1 MITIKIAGLNV
12 GIDNKHRYIERLAQD
27 YLTEAKADFVVSASE
42 EEINAE
48 RGQTEVGFSDG
59 YLESIVAYRK
69 IAEML
74 PSYDAFVFHGAV
86 LSLDGKAYAFTA
98 KSGVGKTTHTRLWL
112 KTFGERVHYLNG
124 DKPIIRFID
133 GIPYAC
139 GTPWQGKENYGVN
152 EMAPLVGI
160 AFLRRGEKNRARLVP
175 SGEIITDFVTQ
186 MYMPRNTAGA
196 MLSTMRMA
204 DRVIGAVRLVE
215 LYCNMEDSAAEIS
228 HAVLSGSCDEA
239 GE

>member
-12 GIDNKHRYIERLAQD
+12 GIENKHRYIERLAED
-27 YLTEAKADFVVSASE
+27 YITDASPDFIVSAEDSE
-42 EEINAE
+42 IAAE
-48 RGQTEVGFSDG
+48 RECVEVAFSDG
-59 YLESIVAYRK
+59 YLESIVVYRK
-69 IAEML
+69 IAERL

-86 LSLDGKAYAFTA
+86 LNLDGVAYAFTA

-112 KTFGERVHYLNG
+112 KHFGDRVHYLNG

-133 GIPYAC
+133 GKPYAC

-160 AFLRRGEKNRARLVP
+160 AFLRRGEKNRAALVP
-175 SGEIITDFVTQ
+175 SSEVITDLVTQ
-186 MYMPRNTAGA
+186 MYMPRNTAQA

-204 DRVIGAVRLVE
+204 DRVISSVRLVE
-215 LYCNMEDSAAEIS
+215 LYCNMDDTAAIIS
-228 HAVLSGSCDEA
+228 HSVLSGKADEA
-239 GE
+239 SE